1 MSLRQ
6 HIKRVLNE
14 EKISLKNDP
23 VKYFYFNFLNKEP
36 IEFKGLILVPNWDE
50 EMIKWEVENPNDY
63 SYSKVILKEVIREE
77 FESFCSMTKTDY
89 AKFNHYACWMENIPN
104 GCYISKQDRKDID
117 KHGEEIKQ
125 VKFIGKDSRYM
136 FNFDYEKTIIEAHG
150 TEINIL
156 VLGNIRNLI
165 KTNYNETGGTYP
177 VNPRHFITDMT
188 DTDYDLWKEEL
199 FNILKDIYN
208 IITTNS
214 RMYDNE
220 YDWLDLSMQQSV
232 R

>member
-23 VKYFYFNFLNKEP
+23 VKYFYFNFLNEEP

-177 VNPRHFITDMT
+177 VNPRHFIMDMT

-214 RMYDNE
+214 RIYDNE
-220 YDWLDLSMQQSV
+220 YDYLDLSIQQSV
-232 R
+232 G